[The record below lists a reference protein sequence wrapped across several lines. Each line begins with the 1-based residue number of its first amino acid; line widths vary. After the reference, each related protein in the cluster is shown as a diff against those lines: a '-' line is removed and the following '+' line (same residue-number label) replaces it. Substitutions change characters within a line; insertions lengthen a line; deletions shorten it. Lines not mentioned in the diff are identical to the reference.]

1 VDSSATGRPA
11 TSRPATSKPAT
22 IYDVAKL
29 AGVSHQTVSRV
40 LRGAAG
46 AGADTRERV
55 QRALEEL
62 HYRPS
67 VVARELASSRASRI
81 GVVGYETFESSTSK
95 VLRGVNDVAVDAGY
109 VLDIVTVNPVGDVD
123 EIARR
128 LDAINGSD
136 VAGLLATSP
145 TAQVRE
151 ALNRSVFRMPVFF
164 DVTGDINTEPGPLE
178 GTSTAAHLVMDHLVE
193 LGHRRIAHIAGPTG
207 WDSAA
212 KREAVYLAAIEQ
224 HGLPSIPVARGD
236 WSAASGYRAVH
247 ELLVARDPAAD
258 GRKADAVFTA
268 IFVANDRMALGALR
282 ALDELGVRVP
292 EDVSVVGID
301 DIPEAEYFIPP
312 LTTVHVD
319 FEEAGRVAARS
330 LITLIER
337 PGTSMPTYPSS
348 RFVLRSSTSSPRG

>member
-1 VDSSATGRPA
+1 MAIGATG
-11 TSRPATSKPAT
+11 KPAT

-46 AGADTRERV
+46 ASAVTRERV
-55 QRALEEL
+55 QQALDEL

-95 VLRGVNDVAVDAGY
+95 VLRGVNDVAVEAGY

-164 DVTGDINTEPGPLE
+164 DVTGDINTEPGALE
-178 GTSTAAHLVMDHLVE
+178 GTSTAAHLVMDHLVK
-193 LGHRRIAHIAGPTG
+193 LGHQRIAHIAGPSG
-207 WDSAA
+207 WESAA
-212 KREAVYLAAIEQ
+212 KREAVYLAMVDQ
-224 HGLPSIPVARGD
+224 HGLPPIPIARGD
-236 WSAASGYRAVH
+236 WSAASGYSAVH
-247 ELLVARDPAAD
+247 ALPA
-258 GRKADAVFTA
+258 GSGFTA

-282 ALDELGVRVP
+282 ALDELGVSVP
-292 EDVSVVGID
+292 AAVSVVGID
-301 DIPEAEYFIPP
+301 DIPEAAYFTPP

-330 LITLIER
+330 LITLIEQ
-337 PGTSMPTYPSS
+337 PGASMPTYPSS
-348 RFVLRSSTSSPRG
+348 RFVRRDSTASPR